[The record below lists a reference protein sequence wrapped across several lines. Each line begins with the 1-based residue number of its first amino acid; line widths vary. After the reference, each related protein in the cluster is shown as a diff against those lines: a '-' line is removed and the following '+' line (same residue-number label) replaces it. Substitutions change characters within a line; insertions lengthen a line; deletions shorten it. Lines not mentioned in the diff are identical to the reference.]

1 MQPTELEGTTTL
13 VSLSVFKNK
22 IVKPK
27 LENSQAFV
35 VKSTDRVEEEM
46 KNDFIII

>member
-13 VSLSVFKNK
+13 VSLSGFKNK
-22 IVKPK
+22 IVKQK